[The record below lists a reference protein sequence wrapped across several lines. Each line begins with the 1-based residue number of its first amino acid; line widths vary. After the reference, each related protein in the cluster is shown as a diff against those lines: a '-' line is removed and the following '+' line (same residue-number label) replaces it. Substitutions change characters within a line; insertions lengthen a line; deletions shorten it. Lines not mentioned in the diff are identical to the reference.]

1 MVFLFVHFGKNKH
14 TGWRLARDIFGRL
27 GGPQRWNWARVSA
40 NPMGIRDWLSDN
52 LSWSRKIGQVGK
64 VYSTG

>member
-1 MVFLFVHFGKNKH
+1 MMT
-14 TGWRLARDIFGRL
+14 TGSATL
-27 GGPQRWNWARVSA
+27 VSVR
-40 NPMGIRDWLSDN
+40 GLYESDESVIR